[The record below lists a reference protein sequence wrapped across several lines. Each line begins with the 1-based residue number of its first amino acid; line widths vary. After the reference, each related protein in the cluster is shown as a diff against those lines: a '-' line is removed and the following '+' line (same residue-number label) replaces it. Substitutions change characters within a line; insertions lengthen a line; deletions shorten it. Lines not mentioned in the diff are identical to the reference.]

1 RRQAW
6 EAPGKRRLRSAP
18 VGGLFRRTA
27 VATIRESAQ
36 KADGSKDSRSPPQ
49 LVPGRRKLPPN
60 YWGGCQPRWEQVL
73 YQVIGLSR
81 LVVDGYRWDHDQR
94 RYGEPH
100 RQFRARGPNGGRR
113 PWRAPPELTGR
124 ARPLPPTPRPGSL
137 SAWKPPP

>member
-81 LVVDGYRWDHDQR
+81 LVVGGYRWDHDQR

-100 RQFRARGPNGGRR
+100 RQVRAPGPNRGARLWCGARRLAARKELLAATSGRGGVPR
-113 PWRAPPELTGR
+113 GD
-124 ARPLPPTPRPGSL
+124 TP
-137 SAWKPPP
+137 A